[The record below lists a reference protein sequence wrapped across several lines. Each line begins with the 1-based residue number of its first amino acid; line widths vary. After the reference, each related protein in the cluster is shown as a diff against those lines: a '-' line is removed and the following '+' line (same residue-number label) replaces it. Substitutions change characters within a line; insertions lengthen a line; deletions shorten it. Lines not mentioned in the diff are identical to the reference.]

1 MEANDSAVE
10 MCTLL
15 SMKNRRAF
23 SISPQS
29 TQSGGAL
36 VACRYSRATSG
47 SPSGGSWPA
56 VER

>member
-1 MEANDSAVE
+1 MEAKDSAVE

-15 SMKNRRAF
+15 SMKNSLAF

-29 TQSGGAL
+29 THAGGAL

-47 SPSGGSWPA
+47 RPSGSGAPA
-56 VER
+56 VDT